1 MHYSAY
7 WLVILTI
14 ILMTTLPVTAAWYQG
29 VAQQKITTFDNIDE
43 VRILTIKKAIA
54 NASLQSHS
62 FIKSEE
68 ITLDGLLQSSKVIIQ
83 SEGSIR
89 RLEILDEKIS
99 GDILTVRVKVDI
111 EPLLGCITDNYLKP
125 LLITQFPLL
134 KPSQAAYGGIF
145 DFGLH
150 VSKRFEQQLISQSVV
165 SRVQLINEQFLP
177 TTPFQSINLKQS
189 NKIARYLANE
199 YSHQF
204 ILFGFIRDI
213 SLFEQTK
220 KNLISN
226 NNTLR
231 RNFTLQLY
239 LYDAYKGIM
248 LMQNSYHGEA
258 NWQFTHNEIID
269 TYNSV
274 FWRSDY
280 GRVVLNTISNIII
293 DITDKLKCQH
303 TLAQVTNIYND
314 KVVINI
320 GSQQGINKEDT
331 FELIK
336 SRNFN
341 KNNDQI
347 ISILQTN
354 KDRFFKVLY
363 LGEQS
368 TVLVSENASLISN
381 TQLKDLVK
389 TKSFSNQNF

>member
-1 MHYSAY
+1 
-7 WLVILTI
+7 
-14 ILMTTLPVTAAWYQG
+14 
-29 VAQQKITTFDNIDE
+29 
-43 VRILTIKKAIA
+43 
-54 NASLQSHS
+54 
-62 FIKSEE
+62 
-68 ITLDGLLQSSKVIIQ
+68 
-83 SEGSIR
+83 
-89 RLEILDEKIS
+89 
-99 GDILTVRVKVDI
+99 VRVKVDI
-111 EPLLGCITDNYLKP
+111 EPLLGCITDNYLKS

-199 YSHQF
+199 YSNQF

-220 KNLISN
+220 KNLLSN

-354 KDRFFKVLY
+354 KDRFFKILY